1 MSVSDLLKKVSVADL
16 TVYAR
21 TIPNPADFLLTRT
34 VFAETKVNDVKWR
47 IYRNKRRVN
56 AASYRAYDTSVPFAK
71 RQAES
76 AQTEGT
82 LPALGQKLLVGEME
96 QLLLDASRGADDDR
110 LVELLYDDVER
121 HTEAIRSRLELA
133 AGDVLLDGK
142 FSLAG
147 ENGLTVEVD
156 YGVPAANM
164 PTAPKPWSDPTADP
178 IADELRW
185 IDYLDSIGAP
195 APEMV
200 INSRKAW
207 SHLASNGSYRAAYYG
222 TPAGGQTPTS
232 TLNPEQINSV
242 RGNYGLPPVTFYK
255 AQVWQDDVSKRVLP
269 EDRWIMLPPDRA
281 KWDQTQYGT
290 TTESLALSRG
300 SNPYIE
306 REDAPG
312 IVITRDV
319 EDDPVQNW
327 TKGAAAAMPVLYSP
341 DCHIT
346 ATRPVSADLD
356 VLGVLAATVHVLD
369 PVDRVSLI
377 FVAGTEV
384 TETAVAAQITNPH
397 CWKNGQPPAIETEP
411 TSSRRS
417 KPAQK

>member
-1 MSVSDLLKKVSVADL
+1 MSVADLLKGVSVADL

-21 TIPNPADFLLTRT
+21 SIPNPSDFLLTQR
-34 VFAETKVNDVKWR
+34 VFAETQVKDVKWR
-47 IYRNKRRVN
+47 VRKSKRRVN
-56 AASYRAYDTSVPFAK
+56 TASYRAYDASVPFAK

-76 AQTEGT
+76 TQTEGT

-96 QLLLDASRGADDDR
+96 QLLLDASRGADEDR

-121 HTEAIRSRLELA
+121 HVEAIRSRLELA

-156 YGVPAANM
+156 YGVPQANM
-164 PTAPKPWSDPTADP
+164 PTAPKPWSAPDADP

-200 INSRKAW
+200 LTSRKAW
-207 SHLASNGSYRAAYYG
+207 SHLASNQSYRAAYYG
-222 TPAGGQTPTS
+222 TPAGGQTPTA
-232 TLNPEQINSV
+232 TLNPQQINSV

-269 EDRWIMLPPDRA
+269 DDRWIMLPPDRV
-281 KWDQTQYGT
+281 KWGQTQYGT

-300 SNPYIE
+300 TNPQIE

-312 IVITRDV
+312 VVITRDV
-319 EDDPVQNW
+319 QDDPVQIW

-346 ATRPVSADLD
+346 AT
-356 VLGVLAATVHVLD
+356 VL
-369 PVDRVSLI
+369 
-377 FVAGTEV
+377 
-384 TETAVAAQITNPH
+384 
-397 CWKNGQPPAIETEP
+397 
-411 TSSRRS
+411 
-417 KPAQK
+417 